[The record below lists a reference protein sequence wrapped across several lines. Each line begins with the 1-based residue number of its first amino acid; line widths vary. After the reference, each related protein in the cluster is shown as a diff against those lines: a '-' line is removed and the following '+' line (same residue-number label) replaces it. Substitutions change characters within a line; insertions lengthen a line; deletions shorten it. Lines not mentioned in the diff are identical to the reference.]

1 MNTTTVTTPTAI
13 KALKVS
19 LNGELRR
26 IPFSSSMSF
35 GELEQR
41 IALLFQ
47 LNETS
52 VTLTYVDIDNDVIT
66 IGNNEELQ
74 IACDECTSSVLRISA
89 SAAPVKEVASASA
102 FLAAVKPRVMI
113 ATPPATATADEAA
126 GEAAADESDGS
137 DESADDL
144 AFVTRR
150 DIVADFKRKLA
161 ELKSRFPMK
170 GKFTPEQRVEFREA
184 RDSLVSEKAER
195 LEVLKIASVDLAD
208 DSLKKPVSQKKLAM
222 SIRRDF
228 RAKLAELREQYP
240 RGKFTQD
247 QRDAFREAKAALIAN
262 RDSLLAEVQ
271 ERFSVDEAV
280 KAVSTS
286 IDAEPSVKSVR
297 LDFRM
302 KLAALR
308 EAYPRGKF
316 SQDER
321 DAFRE
326 AKQALVAER
335 DLALAQFPEAE
346 NPVKTIK
353 IDFREKLRALQSQ
366 YSEDGSKFVRNALS
380 TEDAISFTEARE
392 ALVQERNLK
401 LRDLRNAR
409 QEGKRNFDDYDADEH
424 EDEHENDLQRWR
436 GRGRHGRHGRG
447 GRWRGRG
454 GHHCFRH
461 HDMDVDEDHY
471 HGQRWRGRHHHHCN
485 KSFQQDPRDW
495 KQQKTARKIANL
507 ERKLAYFKQV
517 QQDQLARD

>member
-1 MNTTTVTTPTAI
+1 
-13 KALKVS
+13 
-19 LNGELRR
+19 
-26 IPFSSSMSF
+26 MSF

-41 IALLFQ
+41 VASLFQ

-52 VTLTYVDIDNDVIT
+52 LTLTYVDVDNDVIT
-66 IGNNEELQ
+66 IGNDEELQ
-74 IACDECTSSVLRISA
+74 IAYDECASSVLRISA
-89 SAAPVKEVASASA
+89 SVASVAPVAPVAPVKEASASA

-113 ATPPATATADEAA
+113 ATPALAVAES
-126 GEAAADESDGS
+126 DESDGS
-137 DESADDL
+137 SDESADSADDL

-150 DIVADFKRKLA
+150 DIVADFRRKLA

-184 RDSLVSEKAER
+184 RQRLIAEKSER
-195 LEVLKIASVDLAD
+195 LKVLKIASVDLAD
-208 DSLKKPVSQKKLAM
+208 DSSKKSVSQKKLAM
-222 SIRRDF
+222 TIRRNF
-228 RAKLAELREQYP
+228 RASLAELREQYP
-240 RGKFTQD
+240 KGKFSQE

-271 ERFSVDEAV
+271 ESVSADEAV
-280 KAVSTS
+280 EAVSNS
-286 IDAEPSVKSVR
+286 NDAEPLTSARSVR
-297 LDFRM
+297 LNFRT
-302 KLAALR
+302 KLSALR

-316 SQDER
+316 SQEER

-326 AKQALVAER
+326 AKHALIAER

-353 IDFREKLRALQSQ
+353 NEFREKVRALQSQ
-366 YSEDGSKFVRNALS
+366 YAEDDSKFVRSALS
-380 TEDAISFTEARE
+380 AEDAVSFTEARN

-409 QEGKRNFDDYDADEH
+409 QEGKRNFDDDHDDEH
-424 EDEHENDLQRWR
+424 DLQRWR
-436 GRGRHGRHGRG
+436 GHGRRGGRG

-454 GHHCFRH
+454 GRHCFRP
-461 HDMDVDEDHY
+461 HDMDFDEDH
-471 HGQRWRGRHHHHCN
+471 HEQRWRGRRHHHHHHCN

-507 ERKLAYFKQV
+507 ERKLAFFKQV